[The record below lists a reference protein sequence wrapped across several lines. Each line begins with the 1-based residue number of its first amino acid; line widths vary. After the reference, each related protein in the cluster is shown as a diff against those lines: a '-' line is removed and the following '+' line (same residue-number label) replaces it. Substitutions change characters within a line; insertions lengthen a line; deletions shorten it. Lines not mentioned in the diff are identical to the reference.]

1 MEAGVN
7 LILGVEITEV
17 DFEKPALKYK
27 KRKTSEPETE
37 WREYDLIVG
46 ADGVKSNI
54 RRQMMALHGEVDEAQ
69 DTVCKMLIC
78 PSPA

>member
-1 MEAGVN
+1 M
-7 LILGVEITEV
+7 EITEV
-17 DFEKPALKYK
+17 DFQKPALKHK
-27 KRKTSEPETE
+27 KRKTSNPETE

-69 DTVCKMLIC
+69 DTVSRTLFFRA
-78 PSPA
+78 SP